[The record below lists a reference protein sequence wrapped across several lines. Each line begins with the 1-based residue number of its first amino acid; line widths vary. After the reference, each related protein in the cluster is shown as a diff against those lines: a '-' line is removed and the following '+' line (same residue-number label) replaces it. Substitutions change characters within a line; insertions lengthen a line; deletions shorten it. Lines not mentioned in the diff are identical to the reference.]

1 MFRSRI
7 NPFRPTLSHPLN
19 THPACPE
26 PRREHTVGSA
36 LPGLVPNPSDLCALC
51 VSALSS
57 LPFTLSQNNAKLT
70 PLFSYSS
77 ALFEKECF
85 SNPFPVNHF
94 RTLLQNTG
102 GVPQKSNPSSPRF
115 RRFAPN
121 PFTICTSV
129 KPARNPFR
137 IRTSKTQDLKSFRIR
152 TYEKR
157 GEGVPYHPDFSCLS
171 AHLHRSILRTAP

>member
-19 THPACPE
+19 AHPACPE
-26 PRREHTVGSA
+26 PRRDRSERSA
-36 LPGLVPNPSDLCALC
+36 LPRLLPNPSDLCALC

-57 LPFTLSQNNAKLT
+57 LSRFTLFTLSQNNAKLT

-77 ALFEKECF
+77 AFFEKECF
-85 SNPFPVNHF
+85 SNPFPINHF

-102 GVPQKSNPSSPRF
+102 GVPQKSNPSSPQF
-115 RRFAPN
+115 PRFAPN
-121 PFTICTSV
+121 SFTICTSV

-152 TYEKR
+152 TYEKK
-157 GEGVPYHPDFSCLS
+157 GEGPPAITD
-171 AHLHRSILRTAP
+171 